1 MMPRDDRGAPASTAA
16 LERLRMMVPDAQP
29 PTAAPPSDMTPEVDR
44 NSDERSLTTLIQQ
57 VMDAT
62 GSAYIVEH
70 GDIYGRWEQGLFH
83 FTDLGS
89 AEHDPVLQVHG
100 TWERY
105 LGEEAFARAATFCN
119 EWNAENV
126 WPKAYAQLDEEH
138 RIVGIFGETTVDLSA
153 VLTLELVR
161 SVVHQGI
168 ETALGL
174 FVAAAEAF
182 PDARPIQ

>member
-1 MMPRDDRGAPASTAA
+1 MMPRDNRGAPASTAA

-29 PTAAPPSDMTPEVDR
+29 PTAAPPSDMTAEVER
-44 NSDERSLTTLIQQ
+44 NSNERSLRTLIQQ

-62 GSAYIVEH
+62 GAAYIADD

-83 FTDLGS
+83 FTDLGGN
-89 AEHDPVLQVHG
+89 EHDPVLQVHG
-100 TWERY
+100 TWERC
-105 LGEEAFARAATFCN
+105 LGEADVARAVTFCN

-126 WPKAYAQLDEEH
+126 WPKAYAQLDEEY

-153 VLTLELVR
+153 GLTLELVR

-174 FVAAAEAF
+174 FEAAAEAF